1 MSIGD
6 TPLASYSYD
15 AAGRVSGINN
25 VSFGYLA
32 NSNLLSTVTR
42 PNNVNTTW
50 SYEANRDLVS
60 SIENKLN
67 NTVISNY
74 AYTNDALGRR
84 TAMARSGSVFTTAGD
99 TLSYSYN
106 DRSEVTGAN
115 SNAANTT
122 YNYAYSFDNIG
133 NRLTANLA
141 GTPWTYTA
149 NNLNQYSAFTINQVA
164 ETPSYDDD
172 GNMLTRDGW
181 TQTWNS
187 ENRLIKAEK
196 GTAKLEFAYD
206 YMGRRIFKKVYNGET
221 LTSHIRFVYD
231 GYKLIEE
238 LNAQNNNAVLRRY
251 TWSPVGLDTPVSV
264 YDAAANATYYY
275 HTDANKN
282 ITELTDATG
291 AVVAHY
297 EYSPFGKVL
306 VANGEY
312 ASINPFRFSSE
323 YHDDES
329 GLVYYN
335 YRYYSPELGRWLSRD
350 PIGEKGGWNLYIML
364 NNRIIDYWDFAGLCK
379 IEIRYKHIG
388 GTWFFKWYH
397 AYVIVT
403 DKDGSQT
410 YYRSGPESRGYDLAG
425 SSGGASNEIGGSASS
440 NSGSMGSNSNSGS
453 GSSNSSQSGSSQG
466 SNSGS
471 DSSNSN
477 SAGNSSQGS
486 GSSHAS
492 SSNSSASY
500 PGAVRGPGFWGYIYP
515 ESGEYVKDTI
525 DWENVTPPS
534 VTILDNDEPC
544 DCYKEKLQNALD
556 NIRDK
561 KIPYHP
567 LSDNSNATAHQIIED
582 SGFPRPVPPKGVWA
596 PGHDVNL
603 NR

>member
-1 MSIGD
+1 MLHWDWECIGQYFFAYNADFDLTSETIDGIYNKVLNRTYSTNGIKGRLTAMSIGD
-6 TPLASYSYD
+6 TALASYSYD

-25 VSFGYLA
+25 ISFGYLA

-50 SYEANRDLVS
+50 SYEANRNLVTGV
-60 SIENKLN
+60 ENKLN

-84 TAMARSGSVFTTAGD
+84 TAMARSGSLFTVGD

-106 DRSEVTGAN
+106 DRSEVTGAT

-149 NNLNQYSAFTINQVA
+149 NNLNEYSAFTINQVA

-181 TQTWNS
+181 TQTWNG

-238 LNAQNNNAVLRRY
+238 LNALNNNAVLRRY
-251 TWSPVGLDTPVSV
+251 TWSPVGLDTPISV

-275 HTDANKN
+275 NTDANKN

-306 VANGEY
+306 VANGSY

-350 PIGEKGGWNLYIML
+350 PIEEYGSINLYGML
-364 NNRIIDYWDFAGLCK
+364 NNSSINAWDYLGL
-379 IEIRYKHIG
+379 
-388 GTWFFKWYH
+388 
-397 AYVIVT
+397 A
-403 DKDGSQT
+403 
-410 YYRSGPESRGYDLAG
+410 
-425 SSGGASNEIGGSASS
+425 
-440 NSGSMGSNSNSGS
+440 
-453 GSSNSSQSGSSQG
+453 
-466 SNSGS
+466 
-471 DSSNSN
+471 
-477 SAGNSSQGS
+477 
-486 GSSHAS
+486 
-492 SSNSSASY
+492 
-500 PGAVRGPGFWGYIYP
+500 
-515 ESGEYVKDTI
+515 
-525 DWENVTPPS
+525 
-534 VTILDNDEPC
+534 
-544 DCYKEKLQNALD
+544 
-556 NIRDK
+556 
-561 KIPYHP
+561 
-567 LSDNSNATAHQIIED
+567 
-582 SGFPRPVPPKGVWA
+582 
-596 PGHDVNL
+596 
-603 NR
+603 